1 MAVLW
6 GVMFGVVLS
15 PKESE
20 TKTMYEQM
28 TNISK
33 AHSKCVRNAFLE
45 RFFVQTTLDYPVAKD
60 GQNMGII
67 LSYYLKNLN
76 LKATYYYRQNYA
88 KPYAEKLLS
97 KIEKEVVENPSICK
111 LEKAKKSNTKA
122 KTSKK

>member
-20 TKTMYEQM
+20 TKIMYEQM

-33 AHSKCVRNAFLE
+33 AYSKCVRNAFLE
-45 RFFVQTTLDYPVAKD
+45 SFFVQTTLDCPVAKD

-97 KIEKEVVENPSICK
+97 KI
-111 LEKAKKSNTKA
+111 
-122 KTSKK
+122 